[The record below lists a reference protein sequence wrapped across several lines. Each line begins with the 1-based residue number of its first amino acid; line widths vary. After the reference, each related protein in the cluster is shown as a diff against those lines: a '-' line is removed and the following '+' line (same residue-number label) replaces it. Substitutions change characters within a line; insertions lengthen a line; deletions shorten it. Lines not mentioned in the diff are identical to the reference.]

1 MRQKAKN
8 SLSGNF
14 TCSRARRDWRSGI
27 LLRILWKLSS
37 GTVFA
42 FTTEINLSGNQP
54 MFKKFIAA
62 SALAC
67 ISLGANA
74 GIIALESSRE
84 TGNQGYTGNLG
95 MDFDVLAPIY
105 VTRVGAYDGRQE
117 VPVVGQLG
125 DGVQPIDEVAPI
137 VGDLVDSF
145 LIEVGIF
152 DRNTQTLVAG
162 TFATVTGLD
171 PLDGKSR
178 FVDIADVFLGAG
190 QYSIVARGYSD
201 ANKNGNAGIG
211 GTPPSIND
219 GGGLISFVGG
229 ARYGLEG
236 NVFAFPTTLD
246 GGPANR
252 YDAGTFEF
260 VAVPVPSSLALLGL
274 GLLMIRRRLAKS

>member
-1 MRQKAKN
+1 MEI
-8 SLSGNF
+8 LFWHGVCFYHGNKSF
-14 TCSRARRDWRSGI
+14 
-27 LLRILWKLSS
+27 WK
-37 GTVFA
+37 TK
-42 FTTEINLSGNQP
+42 

-74 GIIALESSRE
+74 GIIALDSSRE

-105 VTRVGAYDGRQE
+105 VTRVGAYDGRQN
-117 VPVVGQLG
+117 VPVVGQPG

-137 VGDLVDSF
+137 VGDLIDPF

-162 TFATVTGLD
+162 TFATVTGLA
-171 PLDGKSR
+171 PFDGKSR
-178 FVDIADVFLGAG
+178 FVDIDDVFLGAG

-201 ANKNGNAGIG
+201 ANKNGNAGSG

-229 ARYGLEG
+229 ARFSRGVEG
-236 NVFAFPTTLD
+236 SAFAFPTTID

-274 GLLMIRRRLAKS
+274 GLLMIRRRFAKS